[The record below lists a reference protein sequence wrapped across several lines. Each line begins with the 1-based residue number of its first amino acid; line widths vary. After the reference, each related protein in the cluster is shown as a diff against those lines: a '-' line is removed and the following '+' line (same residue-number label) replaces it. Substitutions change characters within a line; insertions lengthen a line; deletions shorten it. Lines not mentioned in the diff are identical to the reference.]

1 MSLVSGAAREASARA
16 AAAAFAAA
24 EELIT
29 SQLNEGQLDFYRQT
43 TSAVL
48 EGEQAL
54 KLVCGEPGTG
64 KTYACAAVEQ
74 RLRMLGVR
82 CMAASF
88 QMVVECP
95 KTSLH
100 GLLHSNPTSLTA
112 ATVVSG
118 AALTGHVGQV
128 RDHMEGYQVLLVDE
142 ISTTALFLFV
152 ALDMFLRAAFDE
164 SKPFG
169 GKTERR
175 LIPGNFKSDK
185 KMQNRLYHLGADF
198 DRQARIWYFPIG
210 MANVDVQWAKIP
222 GLSTPTKR
230 ARGKSAAAA
239 DSAPGPGRP
248 ARRRRT
254 SATNGVT
261 K

>member
-1 MSLVSGAAREASARA
+1 MSLVSGAAREASAHA

-74 RLRMLGVR
+74 RLRMSGVR
-82 CMAASF
+82 CMAASFMWSAVF

-169 GKTERR
+169 GKTVILLGDFCQLPPMVPPTTLAEALVSFSLEGVRKR
-175 LIPGNFKSDK
+175 FDASDE
-185 KMQNRLYHLGADF
+185 Q
-198 DRQARIWYFPIG
+198 RI
-210 MANVDVQWAKIP
+210 ATDAAKIFMDFQ
-222 GLSTPTKR
+222 R
-230 ARGKSAAAA
+230 MM
-239 DSAPGPGRP
+239 
-248 ARRRRT
+248 
-254 SATNGVT
+254 
-261 K
+261 

>member
-74 RLRMLGVR
+74 RLRMSGVR

-169 GKTERR
+169 GKTAILLGDFCQLPPMVPPTTLAEALVSFSLEGVRKR
-175 LIPGNFKSDK
+175 FDASDE
-185 KMQNRLYHLGADF
+185 Q
-198 DRQARIWYFPIG
+198 RI
-210 MANVDVQWAKIP
+210 ATDAAKIFMDFQ
-222 GLSTPTKR
+222 R
-230 ARGKSAAAA
+230 MM
-239 DSAPGPGRP
+239 
-248 ARRRRT
+248 
-254 SATNGVT
+254 
-261 K
+261 